1 MLLFIQNRQHF
12 FKWAVACINFQ
23 LFFCYQNRQKVI
35 YWNEIPMRIRNCFFK
50 TATHNITIFTH
61 LSTLLRVA
69 VHTSRHAAIRVN
81 APLAARTIYEHTFPL
96 LCQIKTLISLPE
108 FSS

>member
-1 MLLFIQNRQHF
+1 MLIFIQNRQHF

-50 TATHNITIFTH
+50 TAIHNITIFTH
-61 LSTLLRVA
+61 LSILLRVA
-69 VHTSRHAAIRVN
+69 VHTSRHAAICVGATTDVSATKGVN
-81 APLAARTIYEHTFPL
+81 ATFGGTNNP
-96 LCQIKTLISLPE
+96 
-108 FSS
+108 